1 MRPAEVIEASK
12 GSLPSLPNGPVT
24 QSRAV
29 SSSRES
35 PTQDVNR
42 PSNEDETLTKC
53 INEVTEDVK
62 RKLIKTVRDAEV
74 ILNTIHQED
83 LVSCMH
89 SINFRKLQNLELV

>member
-1 MRPAEVIEASK
+1 MIEASK
-12 GSLPSLPNGPVT
+12 GSLPCLPNGAVT
-24 QSRAV
+24 QSRAI

-35 PTQDVNR
+35 PTEDVHL
-42 PSNEDETLTKC
+42 SSSEDESSNC
-53 INEVTEDVK
+53 INEVPEDVK

-74 ILNTIHQED
+74 VLNTIHQED